1 MSGSHRYKKPPI
13 DEALCD
19 FQFAPGPDWDPTMPG
34 RLHERLKSFYK
45 EKPRSQQ
52 LVGAQLQGGSS
63 EGGPGLTFQQ
73 RVMNQRVQLLAENA
87 TRIASLGESQLTVHM
102 LTPYTG
108 WEHFRPMIVDAL
120 KAYGDVAEPEGV
132 TRIGL
137 RYINR
142 IVIPGTAEPELDEYF
157 TIPPK
162 FPNVDANIKKLSF
175 FNRKEAEYADLP
187 IRIVV
192 TFAQIETPPTEHD
205 SHQYLL
211 DLDIIWIDRDH
222 PLPLDKAIEM
232 VDEMKDRHRRVF
244 ESLIEQKTRDIF
256 DAD

>member
-1 MSGSHRYKKPPI
+1 MSESQRYKKPPI

-19 FQFAPGPDWDPTMPG
+19 FQFSPGLEWDPTMPG
-34 RLHERLKSFYK
+34 RIHERLKGFYK

-52 LVGAQLQGGSS
+52 LVEAQGQGVGA
-63 EGGPGLTFQQ
+63 EGGPGITFQQ
-73 RVMNQRVQLLAENA
+73 RVMNQRVQLLAEQG
-87 TRIASLGESQLTVHM
+87 TKIASLGESQLTVHM
-102 LTPYTG
+102 LTPYAG
-108 WEHFRPMIVDAL
+108 WEHFRPMIIDAFD
-120 KAYGDVAEPEGV
+120 AYRGVAEPEGV

-142 IVIPGTAEPELDEYF
+142 IVIPGEAEPDLAEYF

-162 FPNVDANIKKLSF
+162 FPNVDPNIKRVSF

-192 TFAQIETPPTEHD
+192 TFAQIETPATERD

-211 DLDIIWIDRDH
+211 DLDIIWIRKEE
-222 PLPLDKAIEM
+222 PLPLDHAIGL
-232 VDEMKDRHRRVF
+232 VDDMKDRHRRVF
-244 ESLIEQKTRDIF
+244 ESLIEQKARDIF
-256 DAD
+256 NAD